1 MASSR
6 IWADEMC
13 DRWEREASGLERL
26 ANLRDADYSAVDRK
40 LMQMHARIKRV
51 CAQELRLESRKLR
64 RGG

>member
-6 IWADEMC
+6 TWTDELC
-13 DRWEREASGLERL
+13 NRWDSEASGLERL
-26 ANLRDADYSAVDRK
+26 AELPNADYSAVDRK
-40 LMQMHARIKRV
+40 LMNMHARIKRA